1 MLFSRLDEVIG
12 TTVTSAQVWKDIS
25 LSKFGIMNAMR
36 IFFGTTLIREIFG
49 GERLELASNVLVT
62 FGTLIYAKMSLHG
75 SAFYVVVTQV
85 IAGSAV
91 ALCHQRVGRPRLVV
105 MALQWTLLKVSVTIE
120 DCLCA
125 FNLQYVPP

>member
-1 MLFSRLDEVIG
+1 MLFARLEGAIG
-12 TTVTSAQVWKDIS
+12 TTATGAQLWKDNI
-25 LSKFGIMNAMR
+25 LSKFGAVNAVR

-49 GERLELASNVLVT
+49 GEKLELASNVLVT

-85 IAGSAV
+85 IVGSTV
-91 ALCHQRVGRPRLVV
+91 ALCHQRVYRPRIVV

-120 DCLCA
+120 DYLCA
-125 FNLQYVPP
+125 SDLQHVPS

>member
-25 LSKFGIMNAMR
+25 LPKFGIINAMR
-36 IFFGTTLIREIFG
+36 IFFGTTLVRKLFG

-62 FGTLIYAKMSLHG
+62 FGTLIYAEMSLHG

-85 IAGSAV
+85 IVGSTV
-91 ALCHQRVGRPRLVV
+91 ALCHQRVYRPRIVV

-120 DCLCA
+120 DYLCA
-125 FNLQYVPP
+125 FNSQHVQP